1 MTAIFRNKMTPAV
14 GAAVTLTS
22 LNTSGPSA
30 FTGQTLSG
38 AGATATADGVLVA
51 PGALAA
57 RADHAPSD
65 KTATAFSTSQRIRLD
80 KNPVG
85 NVWQIANIIAGTVS
99 EIGAVSGERVVAS
112 LNWVKDSSTLQVR
125 SMDTYTNI
133 PGLSL
138 PVGVFFVANLWVD
151 MKTGSVNVAVYDD
164 AGTSL
169 GVASLTTAFAA
180 GLSVTQ
186 YQFGRCNTGET
197 TATATFSRIAINNT
211 AVDLGASPQMAV
223 STPPTID
230 FIPNMDPEAFDP
242 VLIAAR
248 VKPTTAGATPMGIS
262 VSVVSAKYVDTGEAA
277 DTSLLQFVD
286 PQTSRTNE
294 IGRPYTIKASEC
306 KVAIAPALKRTVEFV
321 VRTTGVDSEGLSVSA
336 TSKVKVFA
344 HSLWGPS
351 GAVRIDRRGI
361 PSRES
366 ILSGRSVAP
375 AALQTPDVID

>member
-1 MTAIFRNKMTPAV
+1 MTAIFRNNMTPTV
-14 GAAVTLTS
+14 GAAVTLTR
-22 LNTSGPSA
+22 LNTSPSGPSA

-38 AGATATADGVLVA
+38 AGATATADGVQVT

-85 NVWQIANIIAGTVS
+85 NVWQIASIIAGTVS

-112 LNWVKDSSTLQVR
+112 LNWAKDSSTLQVR

-138 PVGVFFVANLWVD
+138 PVGVFFVANLWGD

-164 AGTSL
+164 AGTLL
-169 GVASLTTAFAA
+169 GGTSLTTAFTA
-180 GLSVTQ
+180 GLSVAQ

-248 VKPTTAGATPMGIS
+248 VKPTTAGATPVGIS

-286 PQTSRTNE
+286 PQSRTNE

-375 AALQTPDVID
+375 ADVID